1 MNLIRIINFLLLILD
16 GLHRVN
22 ARLIYEY
29 HHATLLRVR
38 PLLELSFIEKIFPD
52 YPCLFLQALP
62 DSYIHSRILAEL
74 YQQLSPHIAI
84 LNTNLIHATSVCRG
98 LIVVSTS
105 MNLSVDFITQNKPFH
120 KHMRVY
126 IILIKFWNQYLFFQQ
141 HWAKELLDL
150 DVLVITVFS
159 SQKKVY
165 RLKSYSSEFKMVGV
179 RKQTNYFPSFHMLSK
194 PSLMNY
200 RGRQIVVATYKCNLF
215 NTLRGLNKTS
225 TEMHG
230 SKINSFVGIEERI
243 FLEIALR
250 LNLTWK
256 LSIPEKRKVYGTPFP
271 NKSLGGGLMTDLYKG
286 TADIGFCALWYD
298 QVKVKSFDMSV
309 FWSAVCPKFLF
320 PKPKKFQTNWRNLFE
335 PFNWKIWTLLLSC
348 ILLQT
353 QFLMWVSKQSLRLK
367 IVKTRY
373 YLHPMNSLLE
383 VIRILFMAGCM
394 STKKMPHLGPIRH
407 LISWWFVFSL
417 IPPSTPPATI
427 LISPPPNTHP
437 RWGAHL
443 KIRRYRNIP
452 PKFHQTSV
460 TFVFSLIVATIY
472 SSSYYSHLTSPEYT
486 PKIEGIRQLL
496 EQKIRWG
503 SSFPPPHSWIFHSSD
518 SIHQEYG
525 RFYEVE
531 HSVEQR
537 IARLAEGNYA
547 AYCTNLNNLFF
558 MDVDE
563 IPPKLLKDLRSF
575 RTCLAQLFVSFGLRL
590 GTSYL
595 EQVNKIIL
603 RLLQSGII
611 DYWLIRIILL
621 HYHRNPFNRVYE
633 YKPQSD
639 KNIHEP
645 LTLSSLEG
653 AFYLYLVGNTLAGV
667 IFLVELRHNRGRL
680 SEKNQALLLAPKPRF
695 PRMRRSQRILFVQP
709 QNRRC
714 IGNTCT

>member
-309 FWSAVCPKFLF
+309 FWSAV
-320 PKPKKFQTNWRNLFE
+320 
-335 PFNWKIWTLLLSC
+335 
-348 ILLQT
+348 
-353 QFLMWVSKQSLRLK
+353 
-367 IVKTRY
+367 Y

-407 LISWWFVFSL
+407 LISWW
-417 IPPSTPPATI
+417 
-427 LISPPPNTHP
+427 
-437 RWGAHL
+437 
-443 KIRRYRNIP
+443 
-452 PKFHQTSV
+452 
-460 TFVFSLIVATIY
+460 FVFSLIVATIY

>member
-22 ARLIYEY
+22 ARLMYEY

-62 DSYIHSRILAEL
+62 ESHIHSRILAEL

-165 RLKSYSSEFKMVGV
+165 RLKSYSSEFKM
-179 RKQTNYFPSFHMLSK
+179 FHMLSK

-200 RGRQIVVATYKCNLF
+200 RGRQIVVATYQCNLF

-353 QFLMWVSKQSLRLK
+353 QFLMSNPSSDILVVCLQPNRS
-367 IVKTRY
+367 
-373 YLHPMNSLLE
+373 HHLL
-383 VIRILFMAGCM
+383 L
-394 STKKMPHLGPIRH
+394 
-407 LISWWFVFSL
+407 
-417 IPPSTPPATI
+417 
-427 LISPPPNTHP
+427 
-437 RWGAHL
+437 
-443 KIRRYRNIP
+443 
-452 PKFHQTSV
+452 Q
-460 TFVFSLIVATIY
+460 FVFSLIVATIY

>member
-179 RKQTNYFPSFHMLSK
+179 RKQTNYFPS
-194 PSLMNY
+194 
-200 RGRQIVVATYKCNLF
+200 
-215 NTLRGLNKTS
+215 
-225 TEMHG
+225 
-230 SKINSFVGIEERI
+230 
-243 FLEIALR
+243 
-250 LNLTWK
+250 
-256 LSIPEKRKVYGTPFP
+256 
-271 NKSLGGGLMTDLYKG
+271 
-286 TADIGFCALWYD
+286 
-298 QVKVKSFDMSV
+298 
-309 FWSAVCPKFLF
+309 
-320 PKPKKFQTNWRNLFE
+320 
-335 PFNWKIWTLLLSC
+335 
-348 ILLQT
+348 
-353 QFLMWVSKQSLRLK
+353 
-367 IVKTRY
+367 
-373 YLHPMNSLLE
+373 
-383 VIRILFMAGCM
+383 
-394 STKKMPHLGPIRH
+394 
-407 LISWWFVFSL
+407 
-417 IPPSTPPATI
+417 
-427 LISPPPNTHP
+427 
-437 RWGAHL
+437 
-443 KIRRYRNIP
+443 
-452 PKFHQTSV
+452 
-460 TFVFSLIVATIY
+460 
-472 SSSYYSHLTSPEYT
+472 
-486 PKIEGIRQLL
+486 
-496 EQKIRWG
+496 
-503 SSFPPPHSWIFHSSD
+503 D

-590 GTSYL
+590 GPSYL

-645 LTLSSLEG
+645 LTLSSLEVSG
-653 AFYLYLVGNTLAGV
+653 F
-667 IFLVELRHNRGRL
+667 
-680 SEKNQALLLAPKPRF
+680 S
-695 PRMRRSQRILFVQP
+695 
-709 QNRRC
+709 
-714 IGNTCT
+714 